1 VIANSLI
8 VGFQRIERSAT
19 SVKLADLRSS
29 RLARRRGGKSSG
41 SGIES
46 FGARSMARAAVES
59 ELTVL
64 KAMQYTREPAVVP
77 LGGGG

>member
-1 VIANSLI
+1 MIANALI
-8 VGFQRIERSAT
+8 AGFQRLERSAT
-19 SVKLADLRSS
+19 SVKPARSVEQQAS
-29 RLARRRGGKSSG
+29 PKRGGKSSG

-64 KAMQYTREPAVVP
+64 KAIEYTGEPAVVP